1 MYDVIIV
8 GSGPS
13 GCTAAKTLA
22 DMGKNVLLLEKMP
35 LPRYKSCSGQLIS
48 KSIKLV
54 KKYFNADV
62 PVHTMCQPTENKGII
77 FTDDKG
83 KAYKFEQS
91 GLNIWRSHFD
101 KWLADMAADAGATIR
116 DSSIV
121 LDCQENNDC
130 VSVSVKCGQKIYTEK
145 CSYVI
150 DCEGITGHLKPKLTG
165 KRTPL
170 ITTYQTYNQGNID
183 LDYHYFYAYLQP
195 ELSEYDAWFNVKDN
209 QLVLGVSVKN
219 PQKVQYYHSKFLEY
233 MCENHALKIDKVIKC
248 DRWLMPEIQPGCPLD
263 LGRGRIFFAGEIA
276 GFLNPMGEGISCGM
290 ESGHAIAA
298 AISSNFGNTEQI
310 YTDYKKQTQDLKG
323 YILRQWAFVGSAADT
338 FSTMR

>member
-1 MYDVIIV
+1 MYDVIII

-13 GCTAAKTLA
+13 GSTAAKTLA
-22 DMGKNVLLLEKMP
+22 DMGRNVLLLEKMP
-35 LPRYKSCSGQLIS
+35 LPRYKSCSGQLIA
-48 KSIKLV
+48 KSIKLA
-54 KKYFNADV
+54 KQYFNADV
-62 PVHTMCQPTENKGII
+62 PIHTMCQPTENKGMI

-83 KAYKFEQS
+83 QTYKFEQS

-101 KWLADMAADAGATIR
+101 KWLADMAAAAGATIR
-116 DSSIV
+116 DNSIV

-130 VSVSVKCGQKIYTEK
+130 VSVSVKSGQKIYTEK

-150 DCEGITGHLKPKLTG
+150 DCEGIAGHLKPKLTG

-170 ITTYQTYNQGNID
+170 ITTYQTYNQGKID

-209 QLVLGVSVKN
+209 QLVLGISVKN
-219 PQKVQYYHSKFLEY
+219 PQKVQYYHNKFLEY
-233 MCENHALKIDKVIKC
+233 MRENHALKIDKVIKR

-263 LGRGRIFFAGEIA
+263 LGTGRIFFAGEIA

-298 AISSNFGNTEQI
+298 AISSNFGNTQQI
-310 YTDYKKQTQDLKG
+310 YSDYKKQTEDLKA